1 MRMTTMLGVALTAV
15 FLAAVAPAPAAPERL
30 EPCGYEADGPVHLR
44 TGPSP
49 DRRPLGVV
57 GPGDEVTVERES
69 GDWYRISLDE
79 RSRSGL
85 RAGTEGWAVKRHFE
99 ARTCARPSG

>member
-15 FLAAVAPAPAAPERL
+15 FLAAVARPPAAPERL

-44 TGPSP
+44 TGPGT
-49 DRRPLGVV
+49 DRRSLGVL

-69 GDWYRISLDE
+69 GDWYRIRLDAP
-79 RSRSGL
+79 SRSGL
-85 RAGTEGWAVKRHFE
+85 RAGTEGWAVKRHWE
-99 ARTCARPSG
+99 PRTCTRPSG